1 MNEVLQRIE
10 QLKEAKGITVYR
22 LMKDLNMSQSTY
34 STWIEKDR
42 VPKTDRLQVIA
53 EYFNV
58 SVDYLLNGTNEPEPI
73 DVGVEIQKLINYLTD
88 DNSSYCYGEVLSEE
102 GKLALLN
109 SLKQDKEFLT
119 ALTNTKK

>member
-53 EYFNV
+53 EYFGV
-58 SVDYLLNGTNEPEPI
+58 SIDYLLNGTNEPEPM

-119 ALTNTKK
+119 ALTNKDK

>member
-53 EYFNV
+53 EYFGV
-58 SVDYLLNGTNEPEPI
+58 SIDYLLNGTNEPEPI

-119 ALTNTKK
+119 ALTNKDK

>member
-10 QLKEAKGITVYR
+10 ALFEKEKVTVADFCR
-22 LMKDLNMSQSTY
+22 DTGLRHSTY
-34 STWIEKDR
+34 SSWKKYDR
-42 VPKTDRLQVIA
+42 VPKHEPLTIIA

-58 SVDYLLNGTNEPEPI
+58 SVDYLLNGENEEPI

-119 ALTNTKK
+119 ALTNKDK

>member
-53 EYFNV
+53 EYFGV

-73 DVGVEIQKLINYLTD
+73 DVGTEIQKLINYLTD